1 MTSAAPDDV
10 GEPAVRRRWRDDLAL
25 VRERNLGLV
34 LASRLASDLGTG
46 MAPIALAF
54 GVLALPGSGAGDLG
68 LVLLCA
74 ALPRVLLMLVGG
86 VLADRVRNRARL
98 MAFAEGAAMAAQL
111 GAALLFLTGR
121 ASVGA
126 LAALAV
132 VNGTAV
138 ALFYPSMTGLV
149 PQLAHG
155 EALQSANALIRL
167 STNLAGILG
176 TALGGVL
183 VAAVGPGWALLVDAA
198 TYAVSAVLLL
208 LVRPGERVVDADAPA
223 TSMLADLRHGWR
235 EFTSRR
241 WVWLLVLFFSLSN
254 FGFTAAIGVLGPVQA
269 LQSYDGA
276 RSWAAIMATFSAG
289 TLVGVLVAMR
299 LRPRRPLRTALL
311 AELVVALPVLA
322 LSIPA
327 PVPAVVALAFLSGVG
342 VDVFE
347 VLWQTALQQHV
358 PGEALSRVSAYDWF
372 GSLAL
377 TPIALALAGPLA
389 AAVGLGPAI
398 AICGGL
404 GAMSCL
410 ALLDP
415 QVRGLRAGET
425 SAAPGPSPAE
435 GAAV

>member
-1 MTSAAPDDV
+1 
-10 GEPAVRRRWRDDLAL
+10 
-25 VRERNLGLV
+25 
-34 LASRLASDLGTG
+34 
-46 MAPIALAF
+46 
-54 GVLALPGSGAGDLG
+54 
-68 LVLLCA
+68 
-74 ALPRVLLMLVGG
+74 

-98 MAFAEGAAMAAQL
+98 MAVAEGAAMAAQL

-126 LAALAV
+126 LATLAV

-138 ALFYPSMTGLV
+138 ALFYPAMTGLV
-149 PQLAHG
+149 PQLAQG

-183 VAAVGPGWALLVDAA
+183 VAAVGAGWALLVDSA
-198 TYAVSAVLLL
+198 TYAVSAALLL
-208 LVRPGERVVDADAPA
+208 LVRPGERVPDAVERA
-223 TSMLADLRHGWR
+223 TSMLADLLHGWR

-241 WVWLLVLFFSLSN
+241 WVWLLVVLFSLSN
-254 FGFTAAIGVLGPVQA
+254 FGFTAAIGVLGPVQS

-276 RSWAAIMATFSAG
+276 RSWAAIMATFSLG

-322 LSIPA
+322 LSVPA
-327 PVPAVVALAFLSGVG
+327 PVPLVVALAFVSGVG

-358 PGEALSRVSAYDWF
+358 PGESLSRVSAYDWF

-377 TPIALALAGPLA
+377 TPVALALAGPLA

-404 GAMSCL
+404 GALSCL

-415 QVRGLRAGET
+415 QVRGLRAGVEG
-425 SAAPGPSPAE
+425 AAPGP
-435 GAAV
+435 AAAHVADA